1 MYKGAGYPALFCFV
15 RHITRDNIKAF
26 VYDNIIMK
34 KDAKTLSGLE
44 FHIQRKKMKNMRIR
58 VTGDKRVSVSAPLRL
73 PENRIIAFVAQHE
86 GFIRQRLDTVEQ
98 QRCRCYPKSYA
109 SGDSFCMM
117 GEGFSLRVMREEKA
131 YAGFNGSELVLC
143 VPPGGSAKTL
153 FARFLTRTAKKV
165 FSERLKEL
173 IPKIKPQTEGEI
185 KLSVRGM
192 LTRWGSINPRR
203 KTMSLSVHLLRCEPD
218 LIDYVIL
225 HELCHLQTA
234 SHSRAFYNAL
244 ESYCPDR
251 RAFDKRLEAYGLV
264 DF

>member
-1 MYKGAGYPALFCFV
+1 M
-15 RHITRDNIKAF
+15 
-26 VYDNIIMK
+26 YDNDIMK

-58 VTGDKRVSVSAPLRL
+58 VTGDKRVSVSAPHRL
-73 PENRIIAFVAQHE
+73 PENRINAFVAQHE
-86 GFIRQRLDTVEQ
+86 GYIRQRLDAVEQ
-98 QRCRCYPKSYA
+98 QRSRCYPKAYI
-109 SGDSFCMM
+109 SGDSFCML
-117 GEGFSLRVMREEKA
+117 GQRFSLRVMRDEKA
-131 YAGFNGSELVLC
+131 YAGLDGAELVLC
-143 VPPGGSAKTL
+143 VPPGGSAKAL
-153 FARFLTRTAKKV
+153 FARFMTRTAKQV
-165 FSERLKEL
+165 FSKRFAALVPH
-173 IPKIKPQTEGEI
+173 ISPQPQGEI

-192 LTRWGSINPRR
+192 LTRWGSINPKRM
-203 KTMSLSVHLLRCEPD
+203 TMSLSVHLLRCEQD

-234 SHSRAFYNAL
+234 SHSRVFYKAL